1 MNELP
6 RLAPTEVARRMRS
19 HDALLV
25 CAYDSPVSF
34 PKFPLPGAIPLER
47 LRELEAQLDS
57 DRELVFYCRCPGDRT
72 ALARAAEYRERGFE
86 RCAVLDGGWEA
97 WVLALGDREK
107 NARGPHRRPGLS

>member
-1 MNELP
+1 
-6 RLAPTEVARRMRS
+6 MRS

-72 ALARAAEYRERGFE
+72 ALARAHEYRERGFE
-86 RCAVLDGGWEA
+86 RCAVLDGGVEA
-97 WVLALGDREK
+97 WTARGPDPEK
-107 NARGPHRRPGLS
+107 NARDPRGRRGLS

>member
-1 MNELP
+1 MSEIP
-6 RLAPTEVARRMRS
+6 RLAPQEVARRMRA

-47 LRELEAQLDS
+47 LRALEEQLER

-72 ALARAAEYRERGFE
+72 ALARAREYCERGFE
-86 RCAVLDGGWEA
+86 ACAVLDGGFEA
-97 WVLALGDREK
+97 WHGR
-107 NARGPHRRPGLS
+107 